1 MYSFTLESWKWLL
14 CGMAKSSKPLSQGFS
29 NFLFQG
35 LLDSTLV
42 FLDLGY
48 SFLVLNDSSFSVEKY
63 PLWN

>member
-14 CGMAKSSKPLSQGFS
+14 CGLAKSSKSQGFS

-42 FLDLGY
+42 FLDLDY